1 MGAAVADAAN
11 ATADAKNTTVR
22 VSLIHIPPQRREC
35 YLNPPSGAGYNLYT
49 SAMLPHDPKEPKPKL
64 VECPA
69 CHAKVT
75 KDQLKRIGGRLLCPG
90 CAAAWF
96 QDEDEQEEDE
106 K

>member
-1 MGAAVADAAN
+1 
-11 ATADAKNTTVR
+11 
-22 VSLIHIPPQRREC
+22 
-35 YLNPPSGAGYNLYT
+35 
-49 SAMLPHDPKEPKPKL
+49 MLPHDPKEPKPKL

>member
-1 MGAAVADAAN
+1 
-11 ATADAKNTTVR
+11 
-22 VSLIHIPPQRREC
+22 
-35 YLNPPSGAGYNLYT
+35 
-49 SAMLPHDPKEPKPKL
+49 MLPDDPNAPKPKL

-96 QDEDEQEEDE
+96 QDEDEQEKEGS
-106 K
+106 